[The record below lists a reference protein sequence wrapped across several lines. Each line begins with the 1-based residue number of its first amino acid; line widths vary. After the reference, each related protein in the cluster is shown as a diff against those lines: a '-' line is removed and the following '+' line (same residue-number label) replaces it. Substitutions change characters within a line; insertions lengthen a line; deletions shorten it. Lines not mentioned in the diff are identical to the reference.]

1 MPSARCLA
9 IAAALSVFVCLSS
22 HVSASAQS
30 RDAAAEFQ
38 RKFQEAERALADGRY
53 SEAAQLYEQLR
64 AADPSV
70 AEVHGRLGLVYYQE
84 GKFAQAV
91 PELRQALKLKP
102 SLPNTDVLLAM
113 SLSELGQYDQAL
125 DGLERGFR
133 HSSDPALKRMAGL
146 QLQRA
151 YTGLRRDRKAVEV
164 ALELERLYPNDPEVL
179 YHASRLYANFA
190 YVTMQKLSK
199 VAPESVW
206 MHLTAGEVNESQGG
220 LDGAI
225 REYQAVLALEPR
237 RPGVHFRLGRVY
249 LNRARETTGD
259 ATSTAQAQKE
269 FEAELEIDPGNA
281 NAAYEVAELHR
292 TAGELDQARAF
303 FNRALEQDPDF
314 EDALVGVGRTL
325 IALGKPDQ
333 ALPVLKRALALN
345 PSNEV
350 TYYQLAQAHRA
361 LGNVPEQEKA
371 LAEFERLRREA
382 ANGST
387 ADMLSRREVTRQ
399 KLDPKAIQ

>member
-1 MPSARCLA
+1 MPAAGRRDCL
-9 IAAALSVFVCLSS
+9 AAALLMFVSL
-22 HVSASAQS
+22 VASPVARAQS
-30 RDAAAEFQ
+30 RAAGEFQ
-38 RKFQEAERALADGRY
+38 QQFQEAERALADGRY
-53 SEAAQLYEQLR
+53 ADAARLYEQLR

-70 AEVHGRLGLVYYQE
+70 PEVHGRLGLVYFQQ
-84 GKFAQAV
+84 GKFEEAV
-91 PELRQALKLKP
+91 PALRQAIKLKP

-113 SLSELGQYDQAL
+113 SLSELGEFDQAL
-125 DGLERGFR
+125 DGLEKGFR
-133 HSSDPALKRMAGL
+133 RSSDPALKRMAGL

-151 YTGLRRDRKAVEV
+151 YTGLRRDDKAVGV

-190 YVTMQKLSK
+190 YVTMQKLSQ

-249 LNRARETTGD
+249 LTRARE
-259 ATSTAQAQKE
+259 STADAAANAEALKA
-269 FEAELEIDPGNA
+269 FEAELDIDPGNA
-281 NAAYEVAELHR
+281 NAAYEIAELHR
-292 TAGELDQARAF
+292 AGGELDRARSF
-303 FNRALEQDPDF
+303 FERALEHDPRF
-314 EDALVGVGRTL
+314 EDALVGLGRTL
-325 IALGKPDQ
+325 VALGKPDL
-333 ALPVLKRALALN
+333 ALPVLKRALAAN
-345 PSNEV
+345 ASNEV

-382 ANGST
+382 SAGS
-387 ADMLSRREVTRQ
+387 AGAVLSRRDVTRQ
-399 KLDPKAIQ
+399 KLDPKTIQ

>member
-1 MPSARCLA
+1 VVVSL
-9 IAAALSVFVCLSS
+9 LQ
-22 HVSASAQS
+22 VSASAQS
-30 RDAAAEFQ
+30 RDAGEFQ
-38 RKFQEAERALADGRY
+38 RTFQQAERALADGRY

-84 GKFAQAV
+84 GRFAQAV
-91 PELRQALKLKP
+91 PELRQAIKLKP

-125 DGLERGFR
+125 GGLERGFR
-133 HSSDPALKRMAGL
+133 RSSDPALKRMAGL
-146 QLQRA
+146 QLQRTS
-151 YTGLRRDRKAVEV
+151 TGLRRDSKAVEV

-249 LNRARETTGD
+249 LTRARQTTGD
-259 ATSTAQAQKE
+259 ATATAQAQKE
-269 FEAELEIDPGNA
+269 FETELDIDPANA
-281 NAAYEVAELHR
+281 NAAYEIAELHR

>member
-9 IAAALSVFVCLSS
+9 IAAALSVFVCLF

-30 RDAAAEFQ
+30 RDAAEFQ

-64 AADPSV
+64 AANPSV
-70 AEVHGRLGLVYYQE
+70 AEVHGRLGLAYYQE

-113 SLSELGQYDQAL
+113 SLSELGQYNQAL
-125 DGLERGFR
+125 EGLERGFR
-133 HSSDPALKRMAGL
+133 RSSDPALKRMAGL
-146 QLQRA
+146 QLQRT
-151 YTGLRRDRKAVEV
+151 YTGLRRDSKAVEV

-220 LDGAI
+220 LDGAV

-249 LNRARETTGD
+249 LTRARETTSD

-281 NAAYEVAELHR
+281 NAAYEIAELHR

-303 FNRALEQDPDF
+303 FNRALEQDSDF
-314 EDALVGVGRTL
+314 EDALVGLGRTL

-345 PSNEV
+345 QSNEV

-371 LAEFERLRREA
+371 LAEFERLRQEA
-382 ANGST
+382 ANGS
-387 ADMLSRREVTRQ
+387 AGDVLSRREVTRQ
-399 KLDPKAIQ
+399 RLDPKTIQ

>member
-1 MPSARCLA
+1 MLLARVTA
-9 IAAALSVFVCLSS
+9 IAAALLAFVYLVPVAAAQSGN
-22 HVSASAQS
+22 ASA
-30 RDAAAEFQ
+30 FQ
-38 RKFQEAERALADGRY
+38 QRFQEAERALADGRY
-53 SEAAQLYEQLR
+53 GEAAQLYEQLR
-64 AADPSV
+64 AADPSI
-70 AEVHGRLGLVYYQE
+70 AEVHGRLGLVYFQQ
-84 GKFAQAV
+84 GKFEQAV

-113 SLSELGQYDQAL
+113 SLSELGEFEKAL

-133 HSSDPALKRMAGL
+133 RSSDPALKRMAGL

-151 YTGLRRDRKAVEV
+151 YTGLRRDDKAVAV

-190 YVTMQKLSK
+190 YVTMQKLSQ

-220 LDGAI
+220 LDGAV
-225 REYQAVLALEPR
+225 REYRAVPALEPR

-249 LNRARETTGD
+249 LTRARENTAD
-259 ATSTAQAQKE
+259 ASSNTEALKE

-281 NAAYEVAELHR
+281 NAAYEIAELHR
-292 TAGELDQARAF
+292 GAGELDLARAF
-303 FNRALEQDPDF
+303 FERALEHDAEF
-314 EDALVGVGRTL
+314 EEALVGLGRTL
-325 IALGKPDQ
+325 IALGKPAL
-333 ALPVLKRALALN
+333 ALPVLKRAVAAN
-345 PSNEV
+345 ASNEV

-382 ANGST
+382 SAGS
-387 ADMLSRREVTRQ
+387 ASAVLSRRDVTRQ
-399 KLDPKAIQ
+399 KLDPKTIQ

>member
-9 IAAALSVFVCLSS
+9 IAAALSVFVSLLQ
-22 HVSASAQS
+22 VSASAQS
-30 RDAAAEFQ
+30 RDAGEFQ
-38 RKFQEAERALADGRY
+38 RTFQQAERALADGRY

-133 HSSDPALKRMAGL
+133 RSSDPALKRMAGL

-151 YTGLRRDRKAVEV
+151 YTGLRRDSKAVEV

-199 VAPESVW
+199 VAPDSVW

-220 LDGAI
+220 LDGAV

-249 LNRARETTGD
+249 LTRAHQTTGD
-259 ATSTAQAQKE
+259 ATSGALAQKE
-269 FEAELEIDPGNA
+269 FEAELDVDPGNA
-281 NAAYEVAELHR
+281 NAAYEIAELHR

-314 EDALVGVGRTL
+314 EDALVGLGRTL
-325 IALGKPDQ
+325 VSLGKPDE
-333 ALPVLKRALALN
+333 AVPVLKRALALN
-345 PSNEV
+345 RSNEV

-371 LAEFERLRREA
+371 LAEFERLRQQA
-382 ANGST
+382 ATGT
-387 ADMLSRREVTRQ
+387 TGDVLSRREVTRQ
-399 KLDPKAIQ
+399 KLDPKTIQ

>member
-1 MPSARCLA
+1 MPVARLTA
-9 IAAALSVFVCLSS
+9 SAAALLVFVCL
-22 HVSASAQS
+22 VPAATSAQS
-30 RDAAAEFQ
+30 ADPAVFQ
-38 RKFQEAERALADGRY
+38 RRFQEAERALAAGRY
-53 SEAAQLYEQLR
+53 DEAAQLYEQLR
-64 AADPSV
+64 AADPSI
-70 AEVHGRLGLVYYQE
+70 AEVYGRLGLAYFQQ
-84 GKFAQAV
+84 GKFEQAV
-91 PELRQALKLKP
+91 PALQQALKLKP

-113 SLSELGQYDQAL
+113 SMSELGQYDKAL

-133 HSSDPALKRMAGL
+133 RSSDPALKRMAGL

-151 YTGLRRDRKAVEV
+151 YTGLRRDDKAVAV

-220 LDGAI
+220 LDGAL

-249 LNRARETTGD
+249 LARARLGSGD
-259 ATSTAQAQKE
+259 AASSADALKE
-269 FEAELEIDPGNA
+269 FEAELEVDPGNA
-281 NAAYEVAELHR
+281 NAAYEIAELHR
-292 TAGELDQARAF
+292 TAGDLDQARTF
-303 FNRALEQDPDF
+303 FERALEHDAEF
-314 EDALVGVGRTL
+314 EDALVGLGRTL
-325 IALGKPDQ
+325 VALGKPEL
-333 ALPVLKRALALN
+333 ALPVLKRAVAVDA
-345 PSNEV
+345 SNEV

-371 LAEFERLRREA
+371 LAEFERLRRETST
-382 ANGST
+382 GST
-387 ADMLSRREVTRQ
+387 AAVLSRRDVTRQ
-399 KLDPKAIQ
+399 KLDPKSVQ